1 MEWVQSIP
9 NEAINFNQ
17 VKNYKMTK
25 EQVMKE
31 LEQKGSA
38 SIKKI
43 LLNHGANGNLFGVKV
58 GDLKAIQK
66 KVKRDH
72 ELAMSLYATGNYD
85 AMYLAGLIA
94 DESKM
99 SKKDIEQWAERSQ
112 SNGISEYTV
121 AWVAAESDFGWEL
134 GMKWIDSPIEK
145 IASAGWNTLSGVIAM
160 KPDNEL
166 DIVTIKKLL
175 QRIVKEI
182 HSAPNR
188 VRYTM
193 NGFIIGVGGYIKDL
207 TKEAIETAK
216 KVGDVYVDM
225 GGTACKVPAASD
237 YIKKMEAKGYIGKK
251 KKTVKC

>member
-1 MEWVQSIP
+1 
-9 NEAINFNQ
+9 
-17 VKNYKMTK
+17 MTK
-25 EQVMKE
+25 DQVMKD
-31 LEQKGSA
+31 LEKKGSDP
-38 SIKKI
+38 IRKI
-43 LLNHGANGNLFGVKV
+43 LKNHGANEPLYGVKV
-58 GDLKAIQK
+58 ADLKVIQK
-66 KVKRDH
+66 KVKKDH
-72 ELAMSLYATGNYD
+72 QLAMELFSTGNYD

-99 SKKDIEQWAERSQ
+99 SKKDIQQWAERST

-121 AWVAAESDFGWEL
+121 AWVAAESDHGWEL
-134 GMKWIDSPIEK
+134 GMQWIDSPKEN

-166 DIVTIKKLL
+166 DIATIKKLL

-182 HSAPNR
+182 HGAPNR

-193 NGFIIGVGGYIKDL
+193 NGFVIGVGGYIKEL
-207 TKEAIETAK
+207 TKEAIETSK

-237 YIKKMEAKGYIGKK
+237 YIKKMEAKGYIGRK

>member
-1 MEWVQSIP
+1 
-9 NEAINFNQ
+9 
-17 VKNYKMTK
+17 MTT

-31 LEQKGSA
+31 LEKKGSE
-38 SIKKI
+38 SIRKI
-43 LLNHGANGNLFGVKV
+43 FKNHGGTGPMYGVKIA
-58 GDLKAIQK
+58 DLKVIQK
-66 KVKRDH
+66 KVKKDH
-72 ELAMSLYATGNYD
+72 ELAMGLYATGNYD

-99 SKKDIEQWAERSQ
+99 SKKDIQQWAERSN
-112 SNGISEYTV
+112 SKGISEYTV

-134 GMKWIDSPIEK
+134 GIKWIDSPQEN

-160 KPDNEL
+160 KADNEL
-166 DIVTIKKLL
+166 DIALIKKLL

-193 NGFIIGVGGYIKDL
+193 NGFVIGVGAYIKEL
-207 TKEAIETAK
+207 TKEAIEISK
-216 KVGDVYVDM
+216 KIGGVYVDM
-225 GGTACKVPAASD
+225 GGTACKVPSSAD
-237 YIKKMEAKGYIGKK
+237 YIKKIEARGSIGKK